1 MIHFIPLSIPLPR
14 PFHSLIYS
22 ITPYQTD
29 PKFVL
34 SVLVITLSFKLISN
48 LSRFVVIVWVFV
60 VLVLTSSYTASLTS
74 MLTVQQLRP
83 TYTGISEIKRKG
95 ESIGYQEGSFVR
107 DMLKDMGF
115 IDTQL
120 KSYNSFE
127 EYHDAL
133 ELGSQ
138 NGGVSAIMEELPYIR
153 VFVAKYCNMYTMT
166 GPIHKT
172 AGFGFVSFIPFHS
185 FIGFV
190 RLSFS

>member
-1 MIHFIPLSIPLPR
+1 
-14 PFHSLIYS
+14 
-22 ITPYQTD
+22 
-29 PKFVL
+29 
-34 SVLVITLSFKLISN
+34 
-48 LSRFVVIVWVFV
+48 
-60 VLVLTSSYTASLTS
+60 

-95 ESIGYQEGSFVR
+95 ESVGYQEGSFVR

-115 IDTQL
+115 NDTQL
-120 KSYNSFE
+120 KSYSSFE
-127 EYHDAL
+127 EYHNAL

-153 VFVAKYCNMYTMT
+153 VFVAKYCDMYTMT

-172 AGFGFVSFIPFHS
+172 AGFGFVSFIPFYS